1 MGGGGRQVWV
11 TFAIKDAKVV
21 VGGHGAKEGSVWC
34 GEPERLGGQN
44 VEKVGGCLQSFDP
57 VGGWKGG
64 LKQKAAHNIVERTDE
79 ALSLTVLRRG
89 VGTGHAEVYAVGE
102 EERAR
107 AGVVELLAIV
117 ALNFF
122 DGGAKLGSGIG
133 DEVRQ
138 RTESVRLKA

>member
-1 MGGGGRQVWV
+1 VGGGGRQVRV
-11 TFAIKDAKVV
+11 AFAAKDAKVV

-64 LKQKAAHNIVERTDE
+64 LKQKAAHNIVEGTNE
-79 ALSLTVLRRG
+79 ALSFTVLRRG
-89 VGTGHAEVYAVGE
+89 VGTRHAEMHAVGE

-107 AGVVELLAIV
+107 AGVVKLLAVV
-117 ALNFF
+117 AL
-122 DGGAKLGSGIG
+122 DCLHSRAKLSSQVGKKVS
-133 DEVRQ
+133 
-138 RTESVRLKA
+138 